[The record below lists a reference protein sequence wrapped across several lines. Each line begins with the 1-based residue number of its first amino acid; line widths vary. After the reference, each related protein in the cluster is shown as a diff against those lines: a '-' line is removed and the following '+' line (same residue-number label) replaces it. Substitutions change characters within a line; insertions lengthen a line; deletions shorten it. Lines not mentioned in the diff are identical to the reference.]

1 VHHELTVWSR
11 GIIMD
16 KEARDVSTCIATAAR
31 KLGYYAENVSDYV
44 DDPDRTNC
52 LVRRYAR
59 FADQPILDRFV
70 YENPHPDW
78 VVLIEETIIKAVN
91 FFRGTLDGQGVL
103 VINSARDP
111 AYLLKFLPEHML
123 AKLGKLV
130 VVDATGLAEQRGS
143 SPWMFVRDLSELAF
157 DRMSTEGAVER
168 LAIGMGIAA
177 PVIGALVAATGELDL
192 DTVAEVVADRD
203 AMLRGA
209 RQHTVIQ
216 YAAVLRGGPMSVRG
230 THVPEHLRLP
240 IAGVTP
246 PPTEKEGQRLFPTG
260 NFRFFRPV
268 YKDKTPP
275 CNHACPTGEQIQKYL
290 DYVKHDR
297 YLDGYLTICEDNPVP
312 AITGRVC
319 YHPCETACNRAAHDE
334 PIGIRGVER
343 FLGDFGLN
351 LPDNPVKKSLPPLN
365 GKTVAIVGA
374 GPGGLGCAYHLRRR
388 GYASVIFDALDKP
401 GGMLRAGIPA
411 WHLPETILDAE
422 IAKLLDLGGIEIRCG
437 VRIGAP
443 DGELT
448 LEDLTQR
455 YDAVFL
461 ALGQDVG
468 RRHSA
473 EGAQARG
480 VIGAL
485 EFLRETGLGRPVTIG
500 RNVLVIGGGNTASDA
515 ARSAIRLG
523 GGEATIVSLEAE
535 NELLIVA
542 EDLEQARDE
551 GVRFRPNTT
560 LIRVITEDGQVTG
573 AVLGQARLSR
583 DVNGTVTPQLSEG
596 TEVEVPCDTILVAI
610 GQVQVL
616 DWLPAEAAE
625 RGLIRTDEYGRIP
638 HDSGRIFAGGDVT
651 RGPAM
656 VVDALGDGKRAAR
669 DIDRV
674 LRAEPLA
681 PEDPVEVMPYEKLNT
696 AYFRHAPRTEAP
708 LAPAESRRRS
718 QVTEVTL
725 AYSREQALAEADR
738 CMSCGVCNGCDNCY
752 IVCPDI
758 SVMRDARENGHYSIR
773 THYCKG
779 CLVCVQEC
787 PTGCLEKVPEMDFDE
802 PDAVVRMETAFAPYD
817 GAHAE
822 QAPFTRQ
829 LIEDAIA
836 EYDASKSKSNS
847 IHPNGQG
854 VTP

>member
-1 VHHELTVWSR
+1 
-11 GIIMD
+11 
-16 KEARDVSTCIATAAR
+16 
-31 KLGYYAENVSDYV
+31 
-44 DDPDRTNC
+44 
-52 LVRRYAR
+52 
-59 FADQPILDRFV
+59 
-70 YENPHPDW
+70 
-78 VVLIEETIIKAVN
+78 
-91 FFRGTLDGQGVL
+91 
-103 VINSARDP
+103 
-111 AYLLKFLPEHML
+111 
-123 AKLGKLV
+123 
-130 VVDATGLAEQRGS
+130 
-143 SPWMFVRDLSELAF
+143 
-157 DRMSTEGAVER
+157 
-168 LAIGMGIAA
+168 
-177 PVIGALVAATGELDL
+177 
-192 DTVAEVVADRD
+192 
-203 AMLRGA
+203 
-209 RQHTVIQ
+209 
-216 YAAVLRGGPMSVRG
+216 MSVRG

-246 PPTEKEGQRLFPTG
+246 PPTEKDGQRLFPTG

-297 YLDGYLTICEDNPVP
+297 YLDGYLTILQDNPMPSV
-312 AITGRVC
+312 TGRVC

-343 FLGDFGLN
+343 FLGDFGLG
-351 LPDNPVKKSLPPLN
+351 LKENPIAKDLPPLN
-365 GKTVAIVGA
+365 NKTVAIAGS
-374 GPGGLGCAYHLRRR
+374 GPGGLACAYHLRRR
-388 GYASVIFDALDKP
+388 GYASVVFEALDRP

-411 WHLPETILDAE
+411 WHLPEEILDRE
-422 IAKLLDLGGIEIRCG
+422 IAKLLDLDGIEIRCG
-437 VRIGAP
+437 VRVGGP
-443 DGELT
+443 GGPGLDELA
-448 LEDLTQR
+448 DR

-468 RRHSA
+468 RRLDVA
-473 EGAQARG
+473 GAQARG
-480 VIGAL
+480 VIGAM

-500 RNVLVIGGGNTASDA
+500 RRVLVIGGGNTASDA
-515 ARSAIRLG
+515 ARSAIRLS

-535 NELLIVA
+535 PDLLIQP
-542 EDLEQARDE
+542 EDLAQAREEGVGLRPNHSLARVLTDDDGNVRGAVLAGARLARDE
-551 GVRFRPNTT
+551 N
-560 LIRVITEDGQVTG
+560 G
-573 AVLGQARLSR
+573 AVRPQITP
-583 DVNGTVTPQLSEG
+583 GTQ
-596 TEVEVPCDTILVAI
+596 TEVACDTILVAI

-616 DWLPAEAAE
+616 DWLPAQATE
-625 RGLIRTDEYGRIP
+625 RGLIRADEYGRIP
-638 HDSGRIFAGGDVT
+638 HASGRIFVGGDVM
-651 RGPAM
+651 RGPSM

-674 LRAEPLA
+674 LSAEPLR
-681 PEDPVEVMPYEKLNT
+681 PDDPVEVMPYEKLNT
-696 AYFRHAPRTEAP
+696 AYFRHAPRTQAP
-708 LAPAESRRRS
+708 LTPAGTRRTS

-752 IVCPDI
+752 LVCPDV
-758 SVMRDARENGHYSIR
+758 SVLRDARQNGHYSIR

-836 EYDASKSKSNS
+836 EYDAARSNSHS
-847 IHPNGQG
+847 IHPNGPG
-854 VTP
+854 GTP

>member
-1 VHHELTVWSR
+1 
-11 GIIMD
+11 
-16 KEARDVSTCIATAAR
+16 
-31 KLGYYAENVSDYV
+31 
-44 DDPDRTNC
+44 
-52 LVRRYAR
+52 
-59 FADQPILDRFV
+59 
-70 YENPHPDW
+70 
-78 VVLIEETIIKAVN
+78 
-91 FFRGTLDGQGVL
+91 
-103 VINSARDP
+103 
-111 AYLLKFLPEHML
+111 
-123 AKLGKLV
+123 
-130 VVDATGLAEQRGS
+130 
-143 SPWMFVRDLSELAF
+143 
-157 DRMSTEGAVER
+157 
-168 LAIGMGIAA
+168 
-177 PVIGALVAATGELDL
+177 
-192 DTVAEVVADRD
+192 
-203 AMLRGA
+203 
-209 RQHTVIQ
+209 
-216 YAAVLRGGPMSVRG
+216 MSVRG

-246 PPTEKEGQRLFPTG
+246 PPTEKDGQRLFPTG

-297 YLDGYLTICEDNPVP
+297 YLDGYLTILQDNPMPSV
-312 AITGRVC
+312 TGRVC

-343 FLGDFGLN
+343 FLGDFGLA
-351 LPDNPVKKSLPPLN
+351 LQENPITADLPPLN
-365 GKTVAIVGA
+365 GRTVAVAGS
-374 GPGGLGCAYHLRRR
+374 GPGGLACAYHLRRR
-388 GYASVIFDALDKP
+388 GYASVVFEALDRP

-411 WHLPETILDAE
+411 WHLPEEVLDRE

-437 VRIGAP
+437 VRAGGP
-443 DGELT
+443 GGPSLDELA
-448 LEDLTQR
+448 DR

-468 RRHSA
+468 RRLDVA
-473 EGAQARG
+473 GAQARG
-480 VIGAL
+480 VIGAM

-500 RNVLVIGGGNTASDA
+500 RRVLVIGGGNTACDA
-515 ARSAIRLG
+515 ARSAIRVG

-535 NELLIVA
+535 PDLLVQP
-542 EDLEQARDE
+542 EDLAQAREEGVGLRPSHALARVLTDDDGNVRGAVLTGARLARDE
-551 GVRFRPNTT
+551 N
-560 LIRVITEDGQVTG
+560 G
-573 AVLGQARLSR
+573 AVRPEI
-583 DVNGTVTPQLSEG
+583 TPG
-596 TEVEVPCDTILVAI
+596 TETEVACDTILVAI

-616 DWLPAEAAE
+616 DWLPAQATE
-625 RGLIRTDEYGRIP
+625 RGLIRADEYGRIP
-638 HDSGRIFAGGDVT
+638 HASGRIFAGGDVM
-651 RGPAM
+651 RGPSM

-674 LRAEPLA
+674 LSAEPLR
-681 PEDPVEVMPYEKLNT
+681 PDDPVEVMPYEKLNT

-708 LAPAESRRRS
+708 LTPAGTRRAS

-752 IVCPDI
+752 LVCPDV
-758 SVMRDARENGHYSIR
+758 SVLRDARQNGHYSIR

-836 EYDASKSKSNS
+836 EYDAARSNSNS
-847 IHPNGQG
+847 IYPNGPG
-854 VTP
+854 GKP